1 MGSLDRFSLTLTL
14 CSVAMAVVQA
24 AVAAVGR
31 RRVLAVAA
39 RRQCVRASSSG
50 KKGQVLRQAT
60 AAVQGGTEAWLD
72 DDHYGAVVPPI
83 HISSTYRLPNTSGY
97 DYARAGHPGLTAF
110 EDLVA
115 GLEREGAFAVAYS
128 SGLAALHALLHAQV
142 PAGAH
147 MVAGDELYG
156 GSFRLIETLEKPRL
170 GLQVDWADLSNLGT
184 LPSLLRPETRL
195 VFFETPTNPGLK
207 VVDIKRSVEA
217 CRKLSPNALLVV
229 DGTFM
234 GPTLQSPL
242 ELGADLVLHSVTK
255 CLAGH
260 GDVVGGVLIGP
271 ERHRGELEERLRL
284 VQRGVG
290 SLLSPLD
297 CYLATRGVRTLV
309 PRIQASQTAAERI
322 AGFLAQHAAIEKV
335 VYPGLPGFQAAA
347 LAAEQMRGPGYMIT
361 FTLKEVEGED
371 AEGARQRALQVLQGL
386 RLWHSAVSLGAVTSL
401 AQHPASMT
409 HATVPAS
416 IRERIGISDRMLRL
430 SVGLED
436 VEDLI
441 EDLSRALEAA

>member
-1 MGSLDRFSLTLTL
+1 MLGSLRLCLHEGRLGGSCRTQPRFVKSVRSL
-14 CSVAMAVVQA
+14 SGQSE
-24 AVAAVGR
+24 
-31 RRVLAVAA
+31 AA
-39 RRQCVRASSSG
+39 RKRPF
-50 KKGQVLRQAT
+50 RQAT
-60 AAVQGGTEAWLD
+60 AAVQGGTAH
-72 DDHYGAVVPPI
+72 DDHDIGAVVPPI
-83 HISSTYRLPNTSGY
+83 HISSTYRLPNNAGY
-97 DYARAGHPGLTAF
+97 DYARAGHPGLTSF
-110 EDLVA
+110 EELVA
-115 GLEREGAFAVAYS
+115 GVEKQGAFAVAYS
-128 SGLAALHALLHAQV
+128 SGLAALHALLHVQV

-170 GLQVDWADLSNLGT
+170 GLSVDWADLSDAER
-184 LPSLLRPETRL
+184 LPKLLRPDTRL
-195 VFFETPTNPGLK
+195 VYFETPTNPGLK
-207 VVDIKRSVEA
+207 LVDIERAVEA
-217 CRKLSPNALLVV
+217 CRRLSPQALLVV

-242 ELGADLVLHSVTK
+242 ALGADLVLHSVTK

-271 ERHRGELEERLRL
+271 ERHCGELEEKLRL

-297 CYLATRGVRTLV
+297 CYLASRGIRTLV
-309 PRIQASQTAAERI
+309 PRIETSQATARKIAE
-322 AGFLAQHAAIEKV
+322 FLQKHPAIDRV
-335 VYPGLPGFQAAA
+335 VYPGLPGFQAAE
-347 LAAEQMRGPGYMIT
+347 LAGRQMRGPGYMIT
-361 FTLKEVEGED
+361 FELHQVAGEE
-371 AEGARQRALQVLQGL
+371 AEAARNRALRVLERL

-416 IRERIGISDRMLRL
+416 IRERIGISERMLRL

-436 VEDLI
+436 AEDLI
-441 EDLSRALEAA
+441 DDLTEALADA